1 MCFSRPSSNGVFSL
15 VQEVTYK
22 VPDRETGLQT
32 LAELK
37 GLCPNRKWNFVEV
50 SAKVHLKTVIFFLN
64 FVFR

>member
-1 MCFSRPSSNGVFSL
+1 MFSL

-50 SAKVHLKTVIFFLN
+50 WLYIVCSLKF
-64 FVFR
+64 